1 MSGIS
6 LGVDLATAPF
16 IAAALQVYFVRL
28 VAATHNAF
36 PDLLVASEEID
47 ATEDADRFCA
57 GLESA
62 NI

>member
-1 MSGIS
+1 M
-6 LGVDLATAPF
+6 
-16 IAAALQVYFVRL
+16 VRDP
-28 VAATHNAF
+28 AHNAF

-62 NI
+62 NIYEIAPALKGTP